1 MFCKELNK
9 EFEDRKEMLKALKL
23 NKDEII
29 QLKKSA
35 IKSKD
40 CDFILSEKTEA
51 KKEDTGTKKLEFGD
65 AVKVAMNTAY
75 YVDYDLD
82 MGIEGTWKRS
92 VDQQNGKTFHVVNH
106 ELKVGSVVAYPNDV
120 SLTLEKVAWTK
131 LGKNYAGETEVL
143 VFESKMSE
151 KTQKDAFMAYRDG
164 DPVQHSI
171 RLRYIQLEM
180 AMNSDEPS
188 DKEEKAVWDKYYPLV
203 VNKEVPDESG
213 YFFVMK
219 ESQVF
224 KEGSTVLLGAN
235 EMTPQMKEN
244 IIHGTHQ
251 NDPSKDTHSE
261 NDPPQQENIYEFL
274 IKGIKKI

>member
-9 EFEDRKEMLKALKL
+9 EFDDRKEMLKALKV

-40 CDFILSEKTEA
+40 CGFVLQQKIEGQKEETEPR
-51 KKEDTGTKKLEFGD
+51 KLEFGD
-65 AVKVAMNTAY
+65 PVKVAMNTAY

-106 ELKVGSVVAYPNDV
+106 DLKVGSVVAYPKDV
-120 SLTLEKVAWTK
+120 SLSLEQVLWSD
-131 LGKNYAGETEVL
+131 LNKNYPGTTEVL
-143 VFESKMSE
+143 AFTSKMSE

-171 RLRYIQLEM
+171 RLRYIQLEL
-180 AMNSDEPS
+180 ALNSDRPE
-188 DKEEKAVWDKYYPLV
+188 DKEEKATWDKYYPLA
-203 VNKEVPDESG
+203 VNKEVPDEYG
-213 YFFVMK
+213 YFWVMK
-219 ESQVF
+219 ESQIF

-235 EMTPQMKEN
+235 EITPQLKDN
-244 IIHGTHQ
+244 SYGTHEE
-251 NDPSKDTHSE
+251 DSHKSTPAT
-261 NDPPQQENIYEFL
+261 DPPKDDNA
-274 IKGIKKI
+274 KKFYYSLLN